1 MAGNSNSRTA
11 FSHSRRFCAGIVV
24 PLLLVILLHHERSEV
39 STRKGLCLPE
49 DQTMVDA
56 AKAGLV
62 IALST
67 AASPEEARRIA
78 TALVD
83 ERLAAC
89 VNIVD
94 NIHSIYRWQGAIE
107 SAAESLMLVKTR
119 ANLLPAIE
127 LRLRELHSYDVPEL
141 VAVPIAQG
149 AQPYLDWLI
158 ASTSEFQKTS

>member
-1 MAGNSNSRTA
+1 
-11 FSHSRRFCAGIVV
+11 
-24 PLLLVILLHHERSEV
+24 
-39 STRKGLCLPE
+39 
-49 DQTMVDA
+49 MVDA
-56 AKAGLV
+56 ANAGLV
-62 IALST
+62 VALST

-78 TALVD
+78 TALVV
-83 ERLAAC
+83 EQLAAC
-89 VNIVD
+89 VNIID

-149 AQPYLDWLI
+149 AQPYLDWLL
-158 ASTSEFQKTS
+158 ASMSEFQKTS

>member
-1 MAGNSNSRTA
+1 M
-11 FSHSRRFCAGIVV
+11 
-24 PLLLVILLHHERSEV
+24 
-39 STRKGLCLPE
+39 PE

-62 IALST
+62 VALST

-78 TALVD
+78 TALVV
-83 ERLAAC
+83 EQLAAC
-89 VNIVD
+89 VNIID

-107 SAAESLMLVKTR
+107 SAAESLMLVKTH

-127 LRLRELHSYDVPEL
+127 LRLRELHAYDVPEL

-149 AQPYLDWLI
+149 AQPYLDWLL